1 MTPTPPTIYDKKIR
15 TNIWNQINN
24 NIDGWVVSVRLDKP
38 KKSSGGLLR
47 LGLPID
53 TRLIYEWVRCH
64 FFS

>member
-1 MTPTPPTIYDKKIR
+1 M
-15 TNIWNQINN
+15 NN

-53 TRLIYEWVRCH
+53 TRLIYEWVRCR
-64 FFS
+64 FFFLKEITQKRGCEGFTTMPW

>member
-1 MTPTPPTIYDKKIR
+1 M
-15 TNIWNQINN
+15 NN

-53 TRLIYEWVRCH
+53 TRLIYEWVRCR
-64 FFS
+64 FFFLKRDNTKKGV